1 MFIQKFK
8 TDAKSLLSEEI
19 DPRLANCGAD
29 DVAQKNYFKHIKKT
43 LIENFSEDDEL
54 SVSIIQDDTIDE
66 RFLLGIDDIIIFKA
80 S

>member
-8 TDAKSLLSEEI
+8 TDAMSLLSEEI

-43 LIENFSEDDEL
+43 LIKNFSEDDEL
-54 SVSIIQDDTIDE
+54 SVSIIQDDTIEE
-66 RFLLGIDDIIIFKA
+66 RFLLGIDDIILFKA

>member
-8 TDAKSLLSEEI
+8 TDAMSLLSEEI

-54 SVSIIQDDTIDE
+54 AVSIIQDDTIEE

>member
-8 TDAKSLLSEEI
+8 TDAMSLLSEEI
-19 DPRLANCGAD
+19 DPRLANCRSQ

-54 SVSIIQDDTIDE
+54 SVSIIQDDAIEE

>member
-8 TDAKSLLSEEI
+8 TDAMSLLSEEI
-19 DPRLANCGAD
+19 DPRLANCGSQ

-54 SVSIIQDDTIDE
+54 SVSIIQDDAIEE

>member
-8 TDAKSLLSEEI
+8 TDAMSLLSEEI
-19 DPRLANCGAD
+19 DPRLANCGSQ

-54 SVSIIQDDTIDE
+54 SVSIIQDDTIEE